1 MANINITN
9 LDIGGVILQNAEFRD
24 ELLKFAGA
32 DVAAEGTILARQ
44 EVATA
49 ITVAAGSNTGDGT
62 VTLATVAGAEVPIA
76 GAWNLE
82 FTAALVVKL
91 EDPNGRIIASNVDI
105 ADGGAIV
112 LNIAGMQ
119 FTVTDGTTAFV
130 SGDTFSLTVVADG
143 DLVYFAPDGVAGAQ
157 TPLAILT
164 YPVTA
169 TGVEDIPVRAGVAGS
184 YRKERLVIDADGDA
198 SNVTDVVM
206 DQLRNYGLVP
216 IDVQEL
222 NTLDNQ

>member
-1 MANINITN
+1 VANISITN

-24 ELLKFAGA
+24 ELLKFADA
-32 DVAAEGTILARQ
+32 DVAAAGTILARQ

-91 EDPNGRIIASNVDI
+91 EDPNGRIIASNVAI

-143 DLVYFAPDGVAGAQ
+143 DLCSLQ
-157 TPLAILT
+157 LLT
-164 YPVTA
+164 VLRLLFPVTPFLLRWLLTEILFILPLTVWRA
-169 TGVEDIPVRAGVAGS
+169 HRRLWLFLLTMLRQRQPLIFRSEPV
-184 YRKERLVIDADGDA
+184 
-198 SNVTDVVM
+198 
-206 DQLRNYGLVP
+206 
-216 IDVQEL
+216 
-222 NTLDNQ
+222 